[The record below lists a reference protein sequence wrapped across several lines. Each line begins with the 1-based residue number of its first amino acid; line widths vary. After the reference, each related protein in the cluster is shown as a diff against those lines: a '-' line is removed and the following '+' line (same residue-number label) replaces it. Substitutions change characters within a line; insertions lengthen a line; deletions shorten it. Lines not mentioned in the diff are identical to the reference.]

1 MAGTNVPKHLFFSK
15 LQVSVY
21 LENTSYL
28 FKNYNGH
35 RLIVKCNFFPYFFI
49 ASLPY
54 ERPTIVVPLSNVMAR
69 AGQKLRLECTITGQP
84 EPQITWLHNSKPL
97 KETRD
102 SKVRN
107 NIAL

>member
-1 MAGTNVPKHLFFSK
+1 M
-15 LQVSVY
+15 
-21 LENTSYL
+21 
-28 FKNYNGH
+28 
-35 RLIVKCNFFPYFFI
+35 
-49 ASLPY
+49 PY

-107 NIAL
+107 NVVSEIFYFYRGTQSTGIFFKNYKLI

>member
-1 MAGTNVPKHLFFSK
+1 MSVLLTKYIQLFQSYAG
-15 LQVSVY
+15 Y
-21 LENTSYL
+21 
-28 FKNYNGH
+28 
-35 RLIVKCNFFPYFFI
+35 RLIVKFNFFLYFFI

-84 EPQITWLHNSKPL
+84 EAQITWLHNSKPL

-107 NIAL
+107 NIILLANKDHLYLQNCTD